1 MRMMALP
8 LLALTGAATSEA
20 AAQLLSLR
28 AVAPADPLAVC
39 LDGVTRPH
47 YYSVAPRAP
56 AAADHWQIILFGP
69 QNGWATC
76 FPPPKRDKKRKNSGL
91 TYPVWS
97 ATSSAASADRGCF

>member
-8 LLALTGAATSEA
+8 LLALKGAATSEA

-28 AVAPADPLAVC
+28 AVVPTDPLAVC

-47 YYSVAPRAP
+47 YYSVAPRTP

-76 FPPPKRDKKRKNSGL
+76 FPPPDSG
-91 TYPVWS
+91 
-97 ATSSAASADRGCF
+97 ATSQMDGI